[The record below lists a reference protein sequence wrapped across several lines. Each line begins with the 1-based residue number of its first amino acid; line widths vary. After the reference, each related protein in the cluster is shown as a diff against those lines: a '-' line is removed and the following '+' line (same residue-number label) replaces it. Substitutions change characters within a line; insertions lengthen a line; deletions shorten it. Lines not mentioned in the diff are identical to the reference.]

1 MSRFRRICIFCGSSP
16 GEDPEY
22 MEIARAMGALL
33 AERKIALVYGGAKV
47 GLMGAVADAVLA
59 AGGEAFGVIPMRLMN
74 REVAHDK
81 LTELFVVESMHARK
95 TMMAHLS
102 DAFIAMPGGWG
113 TLEEIFEITTWT
125 QLGYHQKPI
134 GMLNAKGYYSRIIE
148 FIGHA
153 AKEGFLK
160 PEHRGIIKFADE
172 PAALL
177 DSLENAWVPAQ
188 PRYMDKP

>member
-1 MSRFRRICIFCGSSP
+1 
-16 GEDPEY
+16 
-22 MEIARAMGALL
+22 MGTLL
-33 AERKIALVYGGAKV
+33 AEQKIALVYGGAKV
-47 GLMGAVADAVLA
+47 GLMGAVADSVLE
-59 AGGEAFGVIPMRLMN
+59 AGGEVFGVIPMRLMN

-102 DAFIAMPGGWG
+102 DAFVAMPGGWG

-148 FIGHA
+148 FISHA
-153 AKEGFLK
+153 ATEGFLK
-160 PEHRGIIKFADE
+160 PEHRGIIKFGDS
-172 PAALL
+172 PAELL
-177 DSLENAWVPAQ
+177 EKLEHAWVPAQ